1 MRIKALQDF
10 RFFNNDYGNVEVS
23 KDQELEVKDELAKDF
38 IRMSL
43 AEEVKVRNKK
53 YKEGD

>member
-10 RFFNNDYGNVEVS
+10 RFFNNDGYKEVF
-23 KDQELEVKDELAKDF
+23 KDQEIEVKDGLAKDF
-38 IRMSL
+38 IRMNL

>member
-1 MRIKALQDF
+1 MKIKALQDF
-10 RFFNNDYGNVEVS
+10 RFFNNDGYKEVL
-23 KDQELEVKDELAKDF
+23 KDQEIEVKNELAEDF
-38 IRMSL
+38 IRMNL

>member
-10 RFFNNDYGNVEVS
+10 RFFNNDGHKEVS
-23 KDQELEVKDELAKDF
+23 KDQEIEVKDELAKDF

-43 AEEVKVRNKK
+43 AEEVKVKNKK
-53 YKEGD
+53 YKEGE

>member
-1 MRIKALQDF
+1 MKIKALQDF
-10 RFFNNDYGNVEVS
+10 RFFNNDGYKEVL
-23 KDQELEVKDELAKDF
+23 KDQEIEVKDELAKDF

-43 AEEVKVRNKK
+43 AEEIKVRNKK

>member
-10 RFFNNDYGNVEVS
+10 RFFNNDGYKEVL
-23 KDQELEVKDELAKDF
+23 KDQEIEVKDELAKDF

>member
-10 RFFNNDYGNVEVS
+10 RFFNNDGYKEVL
-23 KDQELEVKDELAKDF
+23 KDQEIDVRNELAKDF